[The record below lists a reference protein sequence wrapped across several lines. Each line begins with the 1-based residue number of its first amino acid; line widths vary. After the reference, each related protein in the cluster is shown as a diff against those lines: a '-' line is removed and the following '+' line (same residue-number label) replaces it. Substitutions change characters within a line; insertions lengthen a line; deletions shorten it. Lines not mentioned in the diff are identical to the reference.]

1 MELIPNPLM
10 VLLQL
15 VPFLATAFAL
25 NKIIFQPMLAYLDER
40 DAALEAGKAKIAA
53 TELAIAGKMD
63 AHEANLATVRSE
75 AAELRAAAR
84 ADAQT
89 VYDEKLGAARVQA
102 EGEVATAVAEIGV
115 EADVARK
122 TLSGQTDALAQ
133 NIAGRI
139 LGRAVEA

>member
-25 NKIIFQPMLAYLDER
+25 NKIIFQPMLAYLEAR
-40 DAALEAGKAKIAA
+40 DAALADGKAQVEQ
-53 TELAIAGKMD
+53 TESDIAGKME
-63 AHEANLATVRSE
+63 AHEANLATARTE
-75 AAELRAAAR
+75 AADLRASAR
-84 ADAQT
+84 ADAQI
-89 VYDEKLGAARVQA
+89 VYDDKVGAARTQA
-102 EGEVATAVAEIGV
+102 ESEVADAVATIAG

-122 TLSGQTDALAQ
+122 ELSGQTDVLAQ
-133 NIAGRI
+133 NIAGRV